1 MIIEVNLTIEQ
12 RIELIQKTDKNFD
25 VLDVGIGP
33 VDVHEW
39 INQNYPE
46 IPKIAIAYII
56 NKK

>member
-1 MIIEVNLTIEQ
+1 MIIEINLTIEQ

-39 INQNYPE
+39 INQNYPN
-46 IPKIAIAYII
+46 IPKTAIAYII
-56 NKK
+56 

>member
-1 MIIEVNLTIEQ
+1 MIIEVNLTIKQ
-12 RIELIQKTDKNFD
+12 RIEIIQKTDKNFD

-33 VDVHEW
+33 VDIHEW

-46 IPKIAIAYII
+46 IPKTATVYIT

>member
-12 RIELIQKTDKNFD
+12 RIELIQKTNKNFD
-25 VLDVGIGP
+25 ILDIGIGP
-33 VDVHEW
+33 VNIHEW

-46 IPKIAIAYII
+46 IPKTAIVYIN

>member
-1 MIIEVNLTIEQ
+1 MIIEVNLTIKQ

-39 INQNYPE
+39 INQNYPN
-46 IPKIAIAYII
+46 IPTIANAYIT
-56 NKK
+56 

>member
-1 MIIEVNLTIEQ
+1 MIIEVNLTIKQ

-33 VDVHEW
+33 VDIHEW

-46 IPKIAIAYII
+46 IPKTATVDIT

>member
-1 MIIEVNLTIEQ
+1 MIIEVNLTIKQ
-12 RIELIQKTDKNFD
+12 RIELIQKTDNNFD

-39 INQNYPE
+39 IDQNYPE